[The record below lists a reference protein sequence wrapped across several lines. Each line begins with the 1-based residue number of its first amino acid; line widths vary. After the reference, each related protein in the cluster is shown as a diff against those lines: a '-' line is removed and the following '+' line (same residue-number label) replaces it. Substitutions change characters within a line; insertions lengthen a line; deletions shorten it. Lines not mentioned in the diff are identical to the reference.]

1 MTGRIDA
8 DCMGGVRLR
17 PVVGG
22 RQTRIRLN
30 IDAEKGGMQP
40 AHHTSHGGVYLDASL
55 TMKGG
60 ATAPTCFRLG

>member
-1 MTGRIDA
+1 MD
-8 DCMGGVRLR
+8 GVSLG

-30 IDAEKGGMQP
+30 NDAGKQGMQA